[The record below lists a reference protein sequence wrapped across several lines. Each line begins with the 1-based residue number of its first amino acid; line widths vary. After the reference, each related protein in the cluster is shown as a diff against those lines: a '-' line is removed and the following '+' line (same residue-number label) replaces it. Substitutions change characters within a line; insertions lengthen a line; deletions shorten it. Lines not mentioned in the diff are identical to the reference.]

1 MLWAT
6 QLEYPGDVGM
16 NAKRMPQQ
24 SVEPVERRW
33 TQKLQE
39 QAKSWQSARTDGRY
53 LSDQG
58 VPVVR
63 RHKRSLTKR
72 SAA

>member
-1 MLWAT
+1 MRGKSLP
-6 QLEYPGDVGM
+6 QLSTKS
-16 NAKRMPQQ
+16 A
-24 SVEPVERRW
+24 ERQW

-39 QAKSWQSARTDGRY
+39 QAKSWQLAKTDGRY

-63 RHKRSLTKR
+63 RHKRTITRR

>member
-1 MLWAT
+1 MKAN
-6 QLEYPGDVGM
+6 G
-16 NAKRMPQQ
+16 MPQP
-24 SVEPVERRW
+24 SAKPAERQW

-39 QAKSWQSARTDGRY
+39 QAKSWQLAKSDGRY

-63 RHKRSLTKR
+63 RHKRSLTRR

>member
-1 MLWAT
+1 MRVKSL
-6 QLEYPGDVGM
+6 
-16 NAKRMPQQ
+16 PQQ
-24 SVEPVERRW
+24 GAKSAERQW

-39 QAKSWQSARTDGRY
+39 QAKNWQLMKTDGRY

-63 RHKRSLTKR
+63 RPKRSITKR

>member
-1 MLWAT
+1 MRT
-6 QLEYPGDVGM
+6 KSM
-16 NAKRMPQQ
+16 RQQ
-24 SVEPVERRW
+24 STKPAERQW

-39 QAKSWQSARTDGRY
+39 QAKNWQLAKPDGRY

-63 RHKRSLTKR
+63 RHKRTITKR
-72 SAA
+72 PAA